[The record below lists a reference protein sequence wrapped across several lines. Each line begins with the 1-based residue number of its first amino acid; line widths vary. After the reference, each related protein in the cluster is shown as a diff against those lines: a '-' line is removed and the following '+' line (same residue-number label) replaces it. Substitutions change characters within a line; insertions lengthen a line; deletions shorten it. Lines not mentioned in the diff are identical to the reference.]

1 MSESNRVSFSLSS
14 NEVDCTSDILVY
26 SAIEDVE
33 AGRRFKPETKK
44 NAGTKVVGVR
54 PEGFGDMGRKCH
66 RILHSRN
73 LARRHS
79 L

>member
-44 NAGTKVVGVR
+44 NAGTKVVRMR
-54 PEGFGDMGRKCH
+54 PEGVWRYGKKMPQDF
-66 RILHSRN
+66 
-73 LARRHS
+73 A
-79 L
+79 